1 METLLTSGCISNFHY
16 LFLKT
21 WYPTQ
26 GPRLYLDRFV
36 YTASILSKRSTLPV
50 LGYLTSQHKTI
61 EAISAIKL
69 NINLHLPKL
78 VSTKLCTCNQEQDMY
93 KLIASPFLILS
104 ALVCSYVHREP
115 HAEILTSL
123 CSYSE
128 IAGPKVP
135 CLV

>member
-1 METLLTSGCISNFHY
+1 MTILLTSGCISNFHY

-21 WYPTQ
+21 RYPDQ
-26 GPRLYLDRFV
+26 GPRLYLELDLFISR
-36 YTASILSKRSTLPV
+36 
-50 LGYLTSQHKTI
+50 HETI
-61 EAISAIKL
+61 EATSAIKL
-69 NINLHLPKL
+69 TINLHLPKL
-78 VSTKLCTCNQEQDMY
+78 VSTKLYTCNQEQGMC

-104 ALVCSYVHREP
+104 APVCSYVHQEP
-115 HAEILTSL
+115 RAEILTSL